1 MEDTF
6 IIDSVD
12 QLKIFADPLRQ
23 RILQSFC
30 CNPATTKQIAA
41 EMGEK
46 PTRLYH
52 HVHLLE
58 QIGFIKIVDT
68 KQNRGTIEKYYQ
80 STAKKFVIDH
90 ALVGQT
96 GLDAGNTPADQ
107 NLLINTL
114 QACLVEARDFFVVEG
129 ADSQGKNETPS
140 MIAQAK
146 IRLSKTQVDAFIEK
160 CCDLMEELSALESD
174 DGELMYSL
182 TLALFP
188 VQGERVTSAAS

>member
-6 IIDSVD
+6 VIDSVD

-58 QIGFIKIVDT
+58 RIGFIKIVDT

-80 STAKKFVIDH
+80 SAARKFVIDH
-90 ALVGQT
+90 ALMGQS
-96 GLDAGNTPADQ
+96 GLDADNAPADQ

-114 QACLVEARDFFVVEG
+114 QACLVEARDFFMPET
-129 ADSQGKNETPS
+129 ADAGGKKEAPS
-140 MIAQAK
+140 MIARAK
-146 IRLSKTQVDAFIEK
+146 IRLSKTQMDDFIDR
-160 CCDLMEELSALESD
+160 CCDLMEELSDLESD

-188 VQGERVTSAAS
+188 VQTE

>member
-6 IIDSVD
+6 VIDSVD
-12 QLKIFADPLRQ
+12 QLKVFADPLRQ

-30 CNPATTKQIAA
+30 CNPATTKQIAT

-46 PTRLYH
+46 STRLYH

-58 QIGFIKIVDT
+58 EIGFIKIVDT

-80 STAKKFVIDH
+80 SAAKKFVIDH
-90 ALVGQT
+90 ALMGQT
-96 GLDAGNTPADQ
+96 GQDAGNTPADK

-114 QACLVEARDFFVVEG
+114 QACLVEARDFFVPEMADAEG
-129 ADSQGKNETPS
+129 KKEAPS
-140 MIAQAK
+140 MIARSK
-146 IRLSKTQVDAFIEK
+146 IRLSKTQMDAFIER

-188 VQGERVTSAAS
+188 VQTEENINVAE